1 MNDSSQFNCEICFQS
16 YTQVG
21 SLHSIACLPC
31 GHIFG
36 KNCLFQWLESK
47 KPQVIC
53 PKCKKKFNG
62 PPHSKDKFEDY
73 IITIYGLPSNGDIPV
88 EYEDFSDKL
97 FQVKR
102 ELLEV
107 KEENSKLKRELDSL
121 RKNFRYLSSQQSIRN
136 SLFSSYTN
144 FNNFSNIGNRLRS
157 YRPNST
163 NPSII
168 PGVHLNTR
176 QRRGIIFDYL
186 SRFANVPFGGST
198 SNRYT
203 DSVVSNP
210 PSPNNIPEFIISDEG
225 EHTEEQITDENPRD
239 TIPLEPDEIVIVSD
253 DEESISEANNVEFQE
268 FNIFNELGNDYP
280 NELSS
285 SNVAAV
291 SFTNCIYSLKCENI
305 TDAVLVD
312 ETVISACKL
321 STEDNSLVSYGL
333 KFFSSKGNYILR
345 FSSEPI
351 NGIDVVKSRNNSNRF
366 NILVASSRNLYF
378 VKFHAF
384 DFNAVVSKILNHTVE
399 ITSLAW
405 LSHEQFAFGT
415 SDGKVIFGG
424 IGTHIDIY
432 RSRKRPL
439 ADGVS
444 ESKTPIVQLRG
455 ATHGNVFGVQGNKIY
470 LYHRDSKKSLIKEY
484 DTDVKFIDMNG
495 NKDKLFCFLTDG
507 SQTLK
512 VVPYMIVEHIRTQ
525 RTHLNVEDNLLSQEY
540 QYNTNCIKM
549 KSSIF
554 EYANQHDSFVGLF
567 DYDKNS
573 SQLLVR
579 FFNRNH
585 DGKLSLQIREEPLKV
600 VVNILSNKITGG
612 ETLKFAIIT
621 SEDIHVYGLNCN
633 F

>member
-1 MNDSSQFNCEICFQS
+1 MNDSSQFQCEICFQS

-36 KNCLFQWLESK
+36 KNCLYQWLESK

-62 PPHSKDKFEDY
+62 PSRSKDKFEDF

-88 EYEDFSDKL
+88 EYEDFSGKL

-121 RKNFRYLSSQQSIRN
+121 RKNFRYLSEQQSLRS
-136 SLFSSYTN
+136 SLFSSFTN
-144 FNNFSNIGNRLRS
+144 LNNYSNIGNRLRS

-163 NPSII
+163 NPNIT

-186 SRFANVPFGGST
+186 SHFANVPFGGST

-203 DSVVSNP
+203 DGVISNP
-210 PSPNNIPEFIISDEG
+210 PSLNSIPEFIISDEG
-225 EHTEEQITDENPRD
+225 EQTGGQMINENPRD

-253 DEESISEANNVEFQE
+253 DEESSNETNNVEFQE
-268 FNIFNELGNDYP
+268 FNIFNELDGNYP
-280 NELSS
+280 NELNNSS
-285 SNVAAV
+285 VAAV

-312 ETVISACKL
+312 DTIISACKL
-321 STEDNSLVSYGL
+321 STEDNPLLNYGL
-333 KFFSSKGNYILR
+333 KFFSSKGNCTLR
-345 FSSEPI
+345 FSNEPI
-351 NGIDVVKSRNNSNRF
+351 NGIDVVKSRNNATRF
-366 NILVASSRNLYF
+366 NILVASSKNLYF

-399 ITSLAW
+399 IKSLAW

-415 SDGKVIFGG
+415 SDGNVIFGSVG
-424 IGTHIDIY
+424 SHIDIH
-432 RSRKRPL
+432 RSRKRPIVDDMNERK
-439 ADGVS
+439 A
-444 ESKTPIVQLRG
+444 PIVQLRG
-455 ATHGNVFGVQGNKIY
+455 ATHGNIFGVQGNRIY
-470 LYHRDSKKSLIKEY
+470 LYHNESKKSLIKEY
-484 DTDVKFIDMNG
+484 DTDVKLIDMNG
-495 NKDKLFCFLTDG
+495 NKDKLFCFLANG
-507 SQTLK
+507 FQTLR
-512 VVPYMIVEHIRTQ
+512 VIPYMIVEHIRTQ

-540 QYNTNCIKM
+540 QYNTNCVKM

-554 EYANQHDSFVGLF
+554 EYVNQHDSFVGLF

-579 FFNRNH
+579 FFNQNH
-585 DGKLSLQIREEPLKV
+585 SGKLSLQIRGEPLKV

-612 ETLKFAIIT
+612 ETLKFAIVT